1 MPPKGSWGFS
11 LFGNGGSASY
21 ERNIDWYLKN
31 SHSPPSLRLQL
42 DKDVYRTGDLVSVTI
57 QIHNPCIP
65 TDHSKLHLE
74 DDDADDACSL
84 LVERLGFEIIGTEKL
99 DTQWFSMQKPL
110 PGTKHRRGEQIFLD
124 CSTPNVISNQ
134 IVSAGA
140 TKTYI
145 VRTELPDNIPPSYR
159 GATIRYFY
167 YVRTTLSGRLLA
179 LESGSRRDSMKE
191 TILLEDRI
199 PLQIWVT
206 QKTSGMLIENKS
218 DGILQATTIPKD
230 IYWKEKDSDSEWARA
245 NETFDGG
252 EEGYDSSR
260 DETLSVSSYN
270 PSKGNLNVAFGSCLS
285 LQSAASRFS
294 NKDVLH
300 LQGERLSSYLALPRV
315 SVAEFV
321 HDSSGDV
328 LSPGKKS
335 PAALSPSK
343 QRKHPFSPG
352 EDIGVSTVA
361 GTSEPAASE
370 GFVRG
375 RSYNIRL
382 DDQVLLRFSPKN
394 SDSTYYFSDMIGGTL
409 TFFHEEGARR
419 CLEVSITLETSET
432 ISQRFVHLSRRNA
445 PMITK
450 IQSDHYEVV
459 ADLVQTSFLF
469 SIPMD
474 GPMSFSTPLVSVQW
488 ALRFEFFT
496 TPKDVDWRR
505 YEHPLLIEGRDK
517 GEWILPIT
525 VHAPPPRAQ
534 PTNTRSERSDSLGPM
549 WNRN

>member
-11 LFGNGGSASY
+11 LFGNGDSASD
-21 ERNIDWYLKN
+21 ERNIDGSPKN
-31 SHSPPSLRLQL
+31 SPSPPSLRLQL
-42 DKDVYRTGDLVSVTI
+42 DKDVYRPGDLVSATI
-57 QIHNPCIP
+57 QIQNHCTP
-65 TDHSKLHLE
+65 TDQSEIQQE
-74 DDDADDACSL
+74 DDDDACSL

-99 DTQWFSMQKPL
+99 DTQWFSLQKPL
-110 PGTKHRRGEQIFLD
+110 PGTKHRRGEKIFLD
-124 CSTPNVISNQ
+124 CSTPHVVSNQ

-145 VRTELPDNIPPSYR
+145 VRTELPDSIPPSYR
-159 GATIRYFY
+159 GTTIRYFY
-167 YVRTTLSGRLLA
+167 YVRTTLAGRLLV
-179 LESGSRRDSMKE
+179 LERGSRQDSINE

-206 QKTSGMLIENKS
+206 QKTSGMLTEDQS
-218 DGILQATTIPKD
+218 DGILQATTISKD

-270 PSKGNLNVAFGSCLS
+270 PSKGNLNTAFGSSLS
-285 LQSAASRFS
+285 LQSAATRFS

-300 LQGERLSSYLALPRV
+300 LQGERSSLSSYLALPRV
-315 SVAEFV
+315 SVAEV
-321 HDSSGDV
+321 LHDSSGDV

-335 PAALSPSK
+335 PAVLSPSK
-343 QRKHPFSPG
+343 QRKHPFSLD
-352 EDIGVSTVA
+352 EDTGVSPVA

-445 PMITK
+445 PMLTK

-496 TPKDVDWRR
+496 TPKNVDWRR

-517 GEWILPIT
+517 GEWVLPIT

-534 PTNTRSERSDSLGPM
+534 PTNTRNERSDSFGPM